1 MSYLVL
7 VGNVLKW
14 EADMNE
20 LSIVSGKLQLLSIIG
35 DPIAQVSAPLMINAA
50 LQREKVDDVLMV
62 PLHVNPA
69 GLQQALDG
77 LKSVQN
83 FRGAI
88 ITMPHKQQS
97 LSLIDSA
104 SETAK
109 AVGGCNVIR
118 RDSKGLL
125 YGDMLDGN
133 GFALSLL
140 ERGINIEG
148 SRVYLAGTGGA
159 GSAIAHAMAG
169 RNPAELIIYNR
180 TQEKSVALVN
190 NLSCL
195 FPGVSIKVGYHIPEE
210 VDIAINA
217 TSLGMGE
224 NGDLPFSLEKLG
236 PNTLVCDIVIFPE
249 KTRLLCLAEQKQ
261 LPIHTGRA
269 MLAAQIKLML
279 NFMLHPE

>member
-1 MSYLVL
+1 MVYLVL
-7 VGNVLKW
+7 VGNVLLW

-20 LSIVSGKLQLLSIIG
+20 LSVVSGKLQLLSIIG

-50 LQREKVDDVLMV
+50 LHREKVDDVLMV

-69 GLQQALDG
+69 GLQKALDG

-88 ITMPHKQQS
+88 ITMPHKQQT

-104 SETAK
+104 SETAT

-125 YGDMLDGN
+125 YGDMLDGD

-148 SRVYLAGTGGA
+148 SRVYLAGTGGPVPQ
-159 GSAIAHAMAG
+159 SHT
-169 RNPAELIIYNR
+169 PWPVE
-180 TQEKSVALVN
+180 
-190 NLSCL
+190 
-195 FPGVSIKVGYHIPEE
+195 
-210 VDIAINA
+210 
-217 TSLGMGE
+217 
-224 NGDLPFSLEKLG
+224 
-236 PNTLVCDIVIFPE
+236 TL
-249 KTRLLCLAEQKQ
+249 
-261 LPIHTGRA
+261 
-269 MLAAQIKLML
+269 L
-279 NFMLHPE
+279 N